1 MKLQQILNSL
11 QKLFPKEID
20 LSLDRINKLCEKLGN
35 PQNNLKY
42 ISVIGTNGKYSTIQI
57 IRAIL
62 KDANINC
69 NIYTSPHIQKINERF
84 IYDDKEISDAN
95 LTKLLAEVE
104 DINAGEPITYFEIL
118 TAAYFY
124 NAKKFK
130 NNINLLESGLFH
142 RADACSIIKS
152 NLASVITALGLD
164 HLDWLPKNKQ
174 TIDQIIFEKTSSL
187 LNSKVIVSE
196 QSSNEVLN
204 KIKESIEENSSKKI
218 FFGNDF
224 NYSLNENGFFYYE
237 DKYGGLKLPLPNLE
251 GKFQISNVSTAI
263 ATIRNIEEINIT
275 DQNIINGIKKIKS
288 IARFSEIKKGKLKD
302 LVKNNRIYIDGSHN
316 PLGASVLNRHL
327 NSLEC
332 NKHIILGMMNNKN
345 HIEYINYFK
354 NKISSLT
361 TVDIPKQKNAINGE
375 DLMKKLKKIKK
386 LKNVKYKKSIKEAI
400 KSIDLKDNDI
410 IIITGSLYLAGEVLN
425 LN

>member
-1 MKLQQILNSL
+1 MKLQQTLISL
-11 QKLFPKEID
+11 QKLHPKEID
-20 LSLDRINKLCEKLGN
+20 LSLDRIKKLCKKLGN
-35 PQNNLKY
+35 PQDNLKY
-42 ISVIGTNGKYSTIQI
+42 ISVVGTNGKYSTIQA

-84 IYDDKEISDAN
+84 IFNDDEISDEN
-95 LTKLLAEVE
+95 LVKLLTEVE

-152 NLASVITALGLD
+152 NLASIITAIGLD

-174 TIDQIIFEKTSSL
+174 TIDQVIFEKTSSL
-187 LNSKVIVSE
+187 LTSKIIVSK
-196 QSSNEVLN
+196 QSSNEILN
-204 KIKESIEENSSKKI
+204 EIKDSIKENPSKKFI
-218 FFGNDF
+218 FSNDF
-224 NYSLNENGFFYYE
+224 NYSLSENGFFYYE

-251 GKFQISNVSTAI
+251 GEFQLSNISTAI
-263 ATIRNIEEINIT
+263 ATIRNIKEINVS
-275 DQNIINGIKKIKS
+275 DQNIKNGIKKIKS
-288 IARFSEIKKGKLKD
+288 IARFSEIKDGKLKD
-302 LVKNNRIYIDGSHN
+302 LVKKNKIYIDGSHN
-316 PLGASVLNRHL
+316 PLGASVLSKHL

-354 NKISSLT
+354 DKISSLT
-361 TVDIPKQKNAINGE
+361 TVDIPNQPNAINGE
-375 DLMKKLKKIKK
+375 DLMKKLKN
-386 LKNVKYKKSIKEAI
+386 LKNINYKKSIKEAI

>member
-1 MKLQQILNSL
+1 MKLQQILSSL
-11 QKLFPKEID
+11 QKLHPKEID
-20 LSLDRINKLCEKLGN
+20 LSLDRIKKLCEKLGN
-35 PQNNLKY
+35 PQDNLQY
-42 ISVIGTNGKYSTIQI
+42 ISVVGTNGKYSTIQA

-84 IYDDKEISDAN
+84 VYNDEEISDEN
-95 LTKLLAEVE
+95 LVKLLNEVE

-124 NAKKFK
+124 NARNFK

-152 NLASVITALGLD
+152 NLATVITAIGLD

-187 LNSKVIVSE
+187 LTSKIIVSK
-196 QSSNEVLN
+196 QSSNEILN
-204 KIKESIEENSSKKI
+204 KIANSIDKNSSKKI
-218 FFGNDF
+218 TFSNDF

-251 GKFQISNVSTAI
+251 GEFQLSNISSAI
-263 ATIRNIEEINIT
+263 ATIRNIEDINIS
-275 DQNIINGIKKIKS
+275 DQNIVSGIKKIKS
-288 IARFSEIKKGKLKD
+288 IARFSEIKNGKLKD
-302 LVKNNRIYIDGSHN
+302 LVKNNKIYIDGSHN
-316 PLGASVLNRHL
+316 PLGASVLCKHL

-332 NKHIILGMMNNKN
+332 NKHIILGMMSNKN
-345 HIEYINYFK
+345 HVEYINYFK
-354 NKISSLT
+354 DKISSLT
-361 TVDIPKQKNAINGE
+361 TVDIPNQPNAINGE
-375 DLMKKLKKIKK
+375 DLMKKFKN
-386 LKNVKYKKSIKEAI
+386 LKNIYYKKSIKEAI
-400 KSIDLKDNDI
+400 SSIDLKDNDI